1 MLMSDGQLLLHWRP
15 LACDPP
21 DLGHMAAAWR
31 GWFLWASP
39 NSHPTPTSWNWGAK
53 PPSPDRPF
61 SGDAATAIAAMVA
74 AEAALLARLSGH
86 ERAALARSVV
96 P

>member
-1 MLMSDGQLLLHWRP
+1 MTDAPLLLEWRP

-21 DLGHMAAAWR
+21 DLGHMAAGWR

-39 NSHPTPTSWNWGAK
+39 NAHPVAASWNWGAK
-53 PPSPDRPF
+53 PPGSDRPI
-61 SGDAATAIAAMVA
+61 SGDAATAATAMVA
-74 AEAALLARLSGH
+74 AEAALLESLSGH
-86 ERAALARSVV
+86 ERATFARSVV